1 MNWEG
6 SAMTSRI
13 SCFDRAVFRR
23 ALKKTAPVWILYTL
37 YELLLP
43 LRLFSFCQSLSSG
56 AEDYT
61 VQIEKT
67 LLDYARLNASVV
79 PFLLGGLL
87 AWVLF
92 SWLFRAGTAYFYAA
106 LPVRRET
113 LFLTNYLTGVLL
125 CAAPALLSSLLLWAV
140 GAIFGVPAFIPAM
153 QVFAATLLGFVL
165 FFSFA
170 VLVCCVT
177 GQMAAMP
184 IVYLILNF
192 TFYVLETIV
201 RQLLF
206 TFVYGMPYSQSS
218 TMQSFAL
225 RATPVLGLMQGGFF
239 RVRTD
244 WLERD
249 GMYYMEY
256 APRLEGWGYLGA
268 LAALGLVFALCA
280 FLLLKHREMERSG
293 DVIAVSWLRPV
304 ALYVFTI
311 GCALVLGAL
320 MAELFS
326 SNTADNFW
334 YVLLFL
340 FMGAF
345 VGYFAGK
352 MLLQKTVHV
361 FRSGWLGLGAC
372 CLALLL
378 AFGAAEFDLFGY
390 SRYLPERSE
399 VQAAGLTHYQANGLY
414 TTQDDAFI
422 QNVLALHTA
431 AIGEKSAQ
439 ERRRQAYQLGTDY
452 TEQFYITYRM
462 TDDTLIERYY
472 SIVYTD
478 ADLADPDSLISR
490 FSALYNSPGSVL
502 IRTGFDTPR
511 TEKNVLSCYVSSYDT
526 GASLDLT
533 GSDAWQVYAAC
544 LEDINAGLLGAEAV
558 SGAGSA
564 TKEDGGNYTPLTL
577 IFTVSTDIPGQTDS
591 LYVDSIPLSAAAT
604 VRALTAFGAEP
615 YWQAAG

>member
-1 MNWEG
+1 
-6 SAMTSRI
+6 MTSKI

-43 LRLFSFCQSLSSG
+43 LRLFSFCRGVSSCT
-56 AEDYT
+56 DDFL

-67 LLDYARLNASVV
+67 ILGYARINASLL

-92 SWLFRAGTAYFYAA
+92 FWLFRAGTAYFYAA

-113 LFLTNYLTGVLL
+113 LFLTNYLTGLLL

-140 GAIFGVPAFIPAM
+140 GAGFGAAVFVPAM
-153 QVFAATLLGFVL
+153 QVFAATMLGFLL

-170 VLVCCVT
+170 VLVCCVV

-184 IVYLILNF
+184 IVYVILNF
-192 TFYVLETIV
+192 TFFVLETIV
-201 RQLLF
+201 RHLLF

-225 RATPVLGLMQGGFF
+225 HATPVLGLLQGGF
-239 RVRTD
+239 RVQTD

-256 APRLEGWGYLGA
+256 APRLEGWSYLGM
-268 LAALGLVFALCA
+268 LAVLGLVFALCA

-293 DVIAVSWLRPV
+293 DVIAVGWLRPV

-326 SNTADNFW
+326 SNTSDNFW
-334 YVLLFL
+334 YVLLFSCA
-340 FMGAF
+340 GAF
-345 VGYFAGK
+345 LGYFAGK
-352 MLLQKTVHV
+352 MLLQKTIHV

-390 SRYLPERSE
+390 SRYLPERSA
-399 VQAAGLTHYQANGLY
+399 VQAAGLTHYQSNGLY

-422 QNVLALHTA
+422 QDVLNLHTA
-431 AIGEKSAQ
+431 AVSEKSKQ
-439 ERRRQAYQLGTDY
+439 EHRRHAYQLGTDY

-462 TDDTLIERYY
+462 TDGTLTERYY
-472 SIVYTD
+472 SIVYSE
-478 ADLADPDSLISR
+478 ADLEDPDSLISR

-511 TEKNVLSCYVSSYDT
+511 TEKNVLSCYVSSFDT
-526 GASLDLT
+526 GESLELT
-533 GSDAWQVYAAC
+533 GRDAWRVYTAC
-544 LEDINAGLLGAEAV
+544 LDDINAGLLGAEDV
-558 SGAGSA
+558 SGSGS
-564 TKEDGGNYTPLTL
+564 TKEAGNYTPLNL
-577 IFTVSTDIPGQTDS
+577 IFTVTTQVPGQTDS
-591 LYVDSIPLSAAAT
+591 LYVDSIPLSAEET

>member
-1 MNWEG
+1 
-6 SAMTSRI
+6 MTSKI

-43 LRLFSFCQSLSSG
+43 LRLFSFCRGVSSCT
-56 AEDYT
+56 DDFL

-67 LLDYARLNASVV
+67 ILGYARINASLL

-92 SWLFRAGTAYFYAA
+92 FWLFRAGTAYFYAA

-113 LFLTNYLTGVLL
+113 LFLTNYLTGLLL

-140 GAIFGVPAFIPAM
+140 GAGFGAAVFVPAM
-153 QVFAATLLGFVL
+153 QVFTATMLGFLL

-170 VLVCCVT
+170 VLVCCVV

-184 IVYLILNF
+184 IVYVILNF
-192 TFYVLETIV
+192 TFFVLETIV
-201 RQLLF
+201 RHLLF

-225 RATPVLGLMQGGFF
+225 HATPVLGLLQGGF
-239 RVRTD
+239 RVQTD

-256 APRLEGWGYLGA
+256 APRLEGWSYLGM
-268 LAALGLVFALCA
+268 LAVLGLVFALCA
-280 FLLLKHREMERSG
+280 FLLLKHREMQRSG
-293 DVIAVSWLRPV
+293 DVIAVGWLRPV

-326 SNTADNFW
+326 SNTSDNFW
-334 YVLLFL
+334 YVLLFSCA
-340 FMGAF
+340 GAF

-390 SRYLPERSE
+390 SRYLPERSA
-399 VQAAGLTHYQANGLY
+399 VQAAGLTHYQSNGLY

-422 QNVLALHTA
+422 QDVLNLHTA
-431 AIGEKSAQ
+431 AVSEKSKQ
-439 ERRRQAYQLGTDY
+439 EHRRHAYQLGTDY

-462 TDDTLIERYY
+462 TDGTLTERYY
-472 SIVYTD
+472 SIVYSE
-478 ADLADPDSLISR
+478 ADLEDPDSLISR

-511 TEKNVLSCYVSSYDT
+511 TEKNVLSCYVSSFDT
-526 GASLDLT
+526 GESLELT
-533 GSDAWQVYAAC
+533 GRDAWRVYTAC
-544 LEDINAGLLGAEAV
+544 LDDINAGLLGAEDV
-558 SGAGSA
+558 SGSGS
-564 TKEDGGNYTPLTL
+564 TKEAGNYTPLNL
-577 IFTVSTDIPGQTDS
+577 IFTVTTQVPGQTDS
-591 LYVDSIPLSAAAT
+591 LYVDSIPLAAEET